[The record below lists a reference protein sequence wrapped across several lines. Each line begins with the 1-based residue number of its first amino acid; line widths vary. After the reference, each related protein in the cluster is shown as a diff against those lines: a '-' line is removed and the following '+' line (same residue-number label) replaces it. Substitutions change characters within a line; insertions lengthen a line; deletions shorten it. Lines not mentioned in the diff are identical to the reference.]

1 MASHHEW
8 WAYGS
13 NQNQYLDTEELSS
26 TPICMEV
33 YFPGLA
39 NNRSLQDK
47 VRKTCRSMGLDY
59 SISGNV
65 VSVSGYPCSEHMDED
80 YVLMVFEALDDRARL
95 V

>member
-1 MASHHEW
+1 
-8 WAYGS
+8 
-13 NQNQYLDTEELSS
+13 
-26 TPICMEV
+26 MEFCCKNGYNNDLIILCHV
-33 YFPGLA
+33 MPYFIA
-39 NNRSLQDK
+39 
-47 VRKTCRSMGLDY
+47 GLDY

>member
-1 MASHHEW
+1 
-8 WAYGS
+8 
-13 NQNQYLDTEELSS
+13 
-26 TPICMEV
+26 MEFCCKNGYNHDLIILCHV
-33 YFPGLA
+33 MPYFIA
-39 NNRSLQDK
+39 
-47 VRKTCRSMGLDY
+47 GLDY